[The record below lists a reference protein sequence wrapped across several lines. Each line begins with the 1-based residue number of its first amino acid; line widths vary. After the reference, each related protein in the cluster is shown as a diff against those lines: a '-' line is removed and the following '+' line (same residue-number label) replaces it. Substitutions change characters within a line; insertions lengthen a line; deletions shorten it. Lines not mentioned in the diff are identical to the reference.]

1 MYDLK
6 ETAQKDGTQCK
17 KQNTKQREQEEQTEQ
32 AHNKRGPESEA
43 RERHQTG
50 ARQGGVSQPCLSQ
63 LEGPDTGCV
72 LCQVSSHRASPHTQ
86 HRPAHVP
93 LMAEVHLLIEVY
105 GYLHSY

>member
-1 MYDLK
+1 MK
-6 ETAQKDGTQCK
+6 ETAQKDGTGCK

-43 RERHQTG
+43 WERHQTG

-72 LCQVSSHRASPHTQ
+72 LCQASSHRAIPHTAQ
-86 HRPAHVP
+86 TCSRPSDGRGAS
-93 LMAEVHLLIEVY
+93 AN
-105 GYLHSY
+105 